1 MKVICT
7 SGFFNPIHIGH
18 LECLESAKKQGDY
31 LLVFVDSDRKAIIKN
46 GYTFMHEEERLKI
59 VKALKCVDEAVIID
73 TSIAEALEKY
83 KPNVFFKGG
92 DRTIDT
98 LPKEELDVC
107 AKNNIQIICEG
118 EKIQASSSLI
128 DKTSVIKPWGKYN
141 VLHQGLGFVVKK
153 LTINP
158 HCKISLQYHNHR
170 SEYWTV
176 QKGIVNVIVNEN
188 ITTLRDG
195 GSIFVP
201 EKAIHR
207 IMNHSDDIAEIIEV
221 QYGKCDELDI
231 VRIGDDYNRI

>member
-1 MKVICT
+1 MKKVCT
-7 SGFFNPIHIGH
+7 SGYYDYMHLGH
-18 LECLESAKKQGDY
+18 VESFKMAKQLGDY
-31 LLVFVDSDRKAIIKN
+31 LIVFVDSDNRAIRKKGFVFMPENERAEIIRNIKW
-46 GYTFMHEEERLKI
+46 
-59 VKALKCVDEAVIID
+59 VDEVIIID
-73 TSIAEALEKY
+73 TSIAEALEKH

-98 LPKEELDVC
+98 LPKEELDIC
-107 AKNNIQIICEG
+107 TKFNIEIVCEG

-141 VLHQGLGFVVKK
+141 LLHQGLGFVVKK

-207 IMNHSDDIAEIIEV
+207 IMNHSDDIAEIIEI

>member
-1 MKVICT
+1 MPENERAEIIRNIK
-7 SGFFNPIHIGH
+7 
-18 LECLESAKKQGDY
+18 
-31 LLVFVDSDRKAIIKN
+31 FVDEVI
-46 GYTFMHEEERLKI
+46 
-59 VKALKCVDEAVIID
+59 IID

-98 LPKEELDVC
+98 LPKEELDIC
-107 AKNNIQIICEG
+107 AKFNIDIICEG

-141 VLHQGLGFVVKK
+141 ILHQGLGFVVKK

-158 HCKISLQYHNHR
+158 KSMISLQYHNHR

-188 ITTLRDG
+188 ITTLQVGD
-195 GSIFVP
+195 SIFVP

-207 IMNHSDDIAEIIEV
+207 LMNHSEDIVEIIEV
-221 QYGKCDELDI
+221 QFGKCCDELDI